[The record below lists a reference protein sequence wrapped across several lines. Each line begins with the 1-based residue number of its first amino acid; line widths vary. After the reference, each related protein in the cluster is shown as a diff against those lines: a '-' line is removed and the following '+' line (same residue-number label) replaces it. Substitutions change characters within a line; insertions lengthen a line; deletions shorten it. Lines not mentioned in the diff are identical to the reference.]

1 VRSTFYCIAFTRF
14 TASSLLIAASLM
26 AGALP
31 AVAQGRG
38 GPVSVFVQ
46 ESATSHFVD
55 RLEAIGTLRANETV
69 EITAT
74 VTDTVTGV
82 YFSDGA
88 RVAKGD
94 TLLTMA
100 DGEERALLEEE
111 NAAAEEARRQLN
123 RAQSLVGQGTISRSV
138 LDERRRAY
146 ETAVA
151 RRSAL
156 QSRLKDR
163 VITAPFDGVVGLR
176 RISVGALITPGDV
189 ITRIHD
195 DSVMKLDFSVPSAY
209 LSTLAP
215 GIAIRASARALDGQ
229 VFEGEI
235 SSLDNEIDPVTRS
248 LIVRAILANDHRIL
262 RPGLLMSVELL
273 RNPRDA
279 IVIPEA
285 AIVPIARETYVYVA
299 VEKDGQS
306 IAERRRIK
314 IGARRPG
321 EVEVLEGLVVGEPVI
336 TRGALQLRPGQE
348 IIVTATGKAG
358 DTLEK
363 LLGPDA
369 HTKNLPET
377 PAGG

>member
-1 VRSTFYCIAFTRF
+1 MRYLRF
-14 TASSLLIAASLM
+14 TFAGMVAAALAVTGIATS
-26 AGALP
+26 
-31 AVAQGRG
+31 VHAQGRG
-38 GPVSVFVQ
+38 GPVPVFVQ
-46 ESATSHFVD
+46 EAVETDFVD
-55 RLEAIGTLRANETV
+55 RIEALGTLRANETV

-82 YFSDGA
+82 YFDDGA
-88 RVAKGD
+88 RVGVGD

-138 LDERRRAY
+138 LDERQRAY
-146 ETAVA
+146 DTAVA
-151 RRSAL
+151 RRRAL

-176 RISVGALITPGDV
+176 RISVGALVTPGDV

-195 DSVMKLDFSVPSAY
+195 DSVMKLDFSVPTAY
-209 LSTLAP
+209 LSTIEP
-215 GIAIRASARALDGQ
+215 GVGIRASARALEGRE
-229 VFEGEI
+229 FEGEV

-248 LIVRAILANDHRIL
+248 IIVRALLSNDDRVL
-262 RPGLLMSVELL
+262 RPGLLMTVELL
-273 RNPRDA
+273 RNPRRA
-279 IVIPEA
+279 ITIPED
-285 AIVPIARETYVYVA
+285 AIVPIARETYAYVA

-306 IAERRRIK
+306 IAERRK
-314 IGARRPG
+314 IVLGTRRPG
-321 EVEVLEGLVVGEPVI
+321 EVEVLEGLNVGDRVV
-336 TRGALQLRPGQE
+336 TRGAGQLTPGQAIE
-348 IIVTATGKAG
+348 VRAVSRAG

-363 LLGPDA
+363 LLGPEA
-369 HTKNLPET
+369 ATSQ